1 MLLGLVL
8 SFAPSIPGTRLH
20 ACPWLL
26 GTVAT
31 QDTLAKLVRV
41 SLSQAQQLM
50 MLQYPQ
56 SNGSILW
63 KQTAGEGPSTCTGIS
78 QLPPWEQLFLQKS
91 YQKQQDF
98 SHMDLCFLFFWC
110 SWCTKFTL
118 SLNLK
123 GKYDLEEPAHL
134 SFPCMFPPPG

>member
-50 MLQYPQ
+50 MLQYSQ

-78 QLPPWEQLFLQKS
+78 QLPPFSAKKLPEAAGFFSYGFVFSFFLV
-91 YQKQQDF
+91 
-98 SHMDLCFLFFWC
+98 FLV
-110 SWCTKFTL
+110 
-118 SLNLK
+118 
-123 GKYDLEEPAHL
+123 H
-134 SFPCMFPPPG
+134 

>member
-98 SHMDLCFLFFWC
+98 SHMDLCFLFFLV
-110 SWCTKFTL
+110 FL
-118 SLNLK
+118 V
-123 GKYDLEEPAHL
+123 H
-134 SFPCMFPPPG
+134 